1 MNAKAILNA
10 PEVSAHLHYRNRTY
24 FRIELLSRLADSD
37 SIGKPSSA
45 GCKGKV
51 SGRAV
56 VSDSIPGSV
65 DRIDLREQVIKVLG
79 ASLDHRCV
87 VGNIFEVINHCPRST
102 AKENR
107 ATYVLRDT
115 GIVNENFVQLIFNIG
130 PQEKKFAKGTIKPL
144 ALFMKAA

>member
-24 FRIELLSRLADSD
+24 FRIELLPRFADSD

-79 ASLDHRCV
+79 ASLNHRRV
-87 VGNIFEVINHCPRST
+87 VSNIFEVINHCPRST
-102 AKENR
+102 TKENR
-107 ATYVLRDT
+107 AADLFRDT
-115 GIVNENFVQLIFNIG
+115 GIVNENFGQLIFNIG
-130 PQEKKFAKGTIKPL
+130 PQEKKLAKRTVKPL
-144 ALFMKAA
+144 TLFLKVA